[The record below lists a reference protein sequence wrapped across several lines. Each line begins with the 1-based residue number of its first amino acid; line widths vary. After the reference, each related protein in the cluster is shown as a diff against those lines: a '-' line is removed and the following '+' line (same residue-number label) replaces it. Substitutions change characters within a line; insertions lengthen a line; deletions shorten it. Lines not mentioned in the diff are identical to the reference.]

1 MKNHSS
7 SPEIYFILSLMKRA
21 GLVGTGRVFFLRGP
35 SAMPAP
41 ATPDDL
47 LKLIRKSGMIEEPRL
62 EAYLEKLRQSGAVP
76 SDTRKLAGAMVRDG
90 LLTYFQAEQFML
102 GKWRGFTIGK
112 YKLLERIG
120 FGGMGQVFLCEH
132 MYMRRR
138 VAIKVL
144 PPAKAEEPAALGRFY
159 REARAAA
166 ALDHPNIV
174 RTHDIDQ
181 DGNLHFL
188 VMEYV
193 DGSSLLEI
201 VKKKGPM
208 DPTRAAHYIWQSAQG
223 LDHAVR
229 VGVVHRDIKPGNI
242 LIDRYGIA
250 KILDMGLAR
259 FYHSDDDMLTK
270 KYDEKSVLGTADYV
284 APEQTVNSHDVDVRA
299 DIYSLGATLYFLL
312 AGHPPFPDGTIS
324 QKLIAHQTKNPV
336 PIRTLRPDVSPELAA
351 ILEKMMAKDLNA
363 RFQSPAEL
371 YEALLP
377 LVQTPIGPPPED
389 EMPLLSP
396 AAREGGAMG
405 GMSGSMSGSFRQDS
419 AILRAE
425 LLQRSGRMVIPAM
438 TKVEGAGGGSQTSM
452 PKPSGSSASMTPPFF
467 EQPPAQSP
475 LGSAVLPP
483 VPNPTRPTTET
494 AKLGDTV
501 QTAPRPTT
509 TVPSPQQFALP
520 GRRPSEPLNEPN
532 RPNPTR
538 LENPPRESAAMPP
551 VNQSINPAKNHHVT
565 RIIIEAILLFGLGL
579 AAYFI
584 YRVATLNN

>member
-1 MKNHSS
+1 
-7 SPEIYFILSLMKRA
+7 
-21 GLVGTGRVFFLRGP
+21 
-35 SAMPAP
+35 MPAP
-41 ATPDDL
+41 ATVDDL

-62 EAYLEKLRQSGAVP
+62 DAYVERLR
-76 SDTRKLAGAMVRDG
+76 LAGPIAADVRKVAGGMVRDG

-181 DGNLHFL
+181 DGALHFL

-208 DPTRAAHYIWQSAQG
+208 AISRAAHSIWQAAHG
-223 LDHAVR
+223 LDHACR
-229 VGVVHRDIKPGNI
+229 VGIIHRDIKPGNI
-242 LIDRYGIA
+242 LIDRHGIS

-299 DIYSLGATLYFLL
+299 DIYSLGATFYYLL
-312 AGHPPFPDGTIS
+312 AGHPPFPEGTIS
-324 QKLIAHQTKNPV
+324 QKLIAHQTRRPE
-336 PIRTLRPDVSPELAA
+336 PIRNIRPEIPEALAA
-351 ILEKMMAKDLNA
+351 VVERMMAKSIHD
-363 RFQSPAEL
+363 RYQSPTEVSESLAAFISTEVP
-371 YEALLP
+371 A
-377 LVQTPIGPPPED
+377 PPED
-389 EMPLLSP
+389 EMPVLSP
-396 AAREGGAMG
+396 AARETGAQASAG
-405 GMSGSMSGSFRQDS
+405 SASGAFHQDS
-419 AILRAE
+419 AVLRAE
-425 LLQRSGRMVIPAM
+425 HVQRSGRLA
-438 TKVEGAGGGSQTSM
+438 
-452 PKPSGSSASMTPPFF
+452 SSASGVRPPSGVRSAPVAVALPGSKLGGSGPMSPGGASGNMPYS
-467 EQPPAQSP
+467 EPLAVSP
-475 LGSAVLPP
+475 LGSAAIPP
-483 VPNPTRPTTET
+483 VPNPTRPVNET
-494 AKLGDTV
+494 VRLSEATDRAQPLI
-501 QTAPRPTT
+501 QPRQRSRAGADG
-509 TVPSPQQFALP
+509 PSP
-520 GRRPSEPLNEPN
+520 RRL
-532 RPNPTR
+532 
-538 LENPPRESAAMPP
+538 LHP
-551 VNQSINPAKNHHVT
+551 VVKIV
-565 RIIIEAILLFGLGL
+565 IEAILVFGLCL
-579 AAYFI
+579 LLYFI
-584 YRVATLNN
+584 FKGI